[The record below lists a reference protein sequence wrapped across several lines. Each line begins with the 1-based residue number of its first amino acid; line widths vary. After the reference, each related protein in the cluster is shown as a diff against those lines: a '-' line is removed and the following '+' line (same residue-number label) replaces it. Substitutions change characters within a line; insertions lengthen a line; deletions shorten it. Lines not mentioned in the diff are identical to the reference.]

1 MTDTGLERGAGVEFG
16 GRRRDKLIGVY
27 IGILAVGLAV
37 CTLGGGNATK
47 IATLKNIEAANTWGF
62 FQAKNLRRQIV
73 RASADDLELT
83 LATQPDLPEAARRAI
98 EDKIKGYRDLAQQ
111 LTSEPEKGEGMDE
124 LYRRGKALEVERDQA
139 MRQDPYFDYGQALLQ
154 IAIVLASV
162 AILAGGSFLLWV
174 SGGLGLL
181 GVLLTINGF
190 ALLVNVPWV
199 G

>member
-1 MTDTGLERGAGVEFG
+1 MTDTAFEGGAGGEFG
-16 GRRRDKLIGVY
+16 ERRRDKLIGVY

-47 IATLKNIEAANTWGF
+47 IATLKNIEAANTWSF

-73 RASADDLELT
+73 RGGIDQYELA
-83 LATQPDLPEAARRAI
+83 LVREPGMPDGARRAI
-98 EDKIKGYRDLAQQ
+98 EDKIKAYRDLERK

-124 LYRRGKALEVERDQA
+124 LYLRGKALEVERDHA
-139 MRQDPYFDYGQALLQ
+139 MRQDPYFDYGQALMQ

-174 SGGLGLL
+174 SGALGLM
-181 GVLLTINGF
+181 GALLTVNGF
-190 ALLVNVPWV
+190 TLFADVPFI